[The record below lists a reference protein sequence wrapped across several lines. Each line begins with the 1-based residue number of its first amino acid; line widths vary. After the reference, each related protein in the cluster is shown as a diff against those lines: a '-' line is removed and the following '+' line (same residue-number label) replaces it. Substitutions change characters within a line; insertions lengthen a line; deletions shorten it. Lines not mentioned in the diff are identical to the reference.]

1 MRRHSITAAGSSRR
15 VRRSAHRRPRVL
27 HVAPL
32 FFGDDGMWG
41 GGERY
46 ALELARHTAQH
57 VPTRLVTFGPRARRV
72 RDGDLDIHM
81 LPLRRRYRG
90 NDVNP
95 ISELLPVELLAG
107 EVIHSH
113 HYHSIV
119 TNLCVLEGRA
129 TSKRVFVTDHNSSGR
144 NFAHKLRLDKW
155 VDGLLAVSDFA
166 AGRFPQFSDRH
177 TTIYG
182 GVDTNVFRPNGDEP
196 RGDVLFV
203 GRLHYF
209 KGVDVLID
217 AVRGDTRLDLYGP
230 SYDPDY
236 LQVLHQH
243 ARGKNAVFHPPPSQG
258 DLVRAYQEAR
268 VAVLP
273 STSDSRYGAPSI
285 GEFFPLV
292 ILEAMACGTPVVAT
306 NVGGIPE
313 IVQHGENGFVVPPN
327 DPAALADAVAEIRAD
342 RDLRRRMS
350 KAAVETV
357 RERFTWSAVAQ
368 RCIEAYG
375 LA

>member
-1 MRRHSITAAGSSRR
+1 MK
-15 VRRSAHRRPRVL
+15 PRVL

-46 ALELARHTAQH
+46 ALELARHTAQYI
-57 VPTRLVTFGPRARRV
+57 PTRLLTFGPRARRV
-72 RDGDLDIHM
+72 RYGDLEIRM

-90 NDVNP
+90 HDVNP

-107 EVIHSH
+107 EVIHAH

-119 TNLCVLEGRA
+119 TNLCVLEGQV
-129 TSKRVFVTDHNSSGR
+129 TSRPVFVTDHNSSGR
-144 NFAHKLRLDKW
+144 NFAHKLGLDRW

-166 AGRFPQFSDRH
+166 ARRFPEFSDRH

-182 GVDTNVFRPNGDEP
+182 GVDTNLFRPNGDDP
-196 RGDVLFV
+196 QGDVLYV

-209 KGVDVLID
+209 KGVDVLIEAVPKD
-217 AVRGDTRLDLYGP
+217 ARLDLYGP
-230 SYDPDY
+230 SYDADY
-236 LQVLHQH
+236 MKVLEGL
-243 ARGKNAVFHPPPSQG
+243 ASGKNVAFHPPPSQR
-258 DLVRAYQEAR
+258 DLVRAYQNAC

-273 STSDSRYGAPSI
+273 STPNSRYGAPSI

-313 IVQHGENGFVVPPN
+313 IIRDGENGFVVPPN
-327 DPAALADAVAEIRAD
+327 DPVALAEAIAEIRGDPA
-342 RDLRRRMS
+342 RRRRMS
-350 KAAVETV
+350 AAAVETV
-357 RERFTWSAVAQ
+357 RDRFTWSAVAR

-375 LA
+375 VT

>member
-1 MRRHSITAAGSSRR
+1 MSPFSPLRTGSFPGAGRRG
-15 VRRSAHRRPRVL
+15 HRRPRVL

-46 ALELARHTAQH
+46 ALELARHTAQY
-57 VPTRLVTFGPRARRV
+57 VPTRLITFGPRARRV
-72 RDGDLDIHM
+72 RYGDLDIHM
-81 LPLRRRYRG
+81 LPLRKRYRG
-90 NDVNP
+90 HDVNP

-107 EVIHSH
+107 EVIHAH

-144 NFAHKLRLDKW
+144 NFAHKLRLERW

-166 AGRFPQFSDRH
+166 ATRFPEFSSRH

-182 GVDTNVFRPNGDEP
+182 GVDTNVFRPNGADP
-196 RGDVLFV
+196 QGDVLFV

-217 AVRGDTRLDLYGP
+217 AVRDDMRLDLYGP
-230 SYDPDY
+230 SYDPEY
-236 LQVLHQH
+236 LQVLHEH
-243 ARGKNAVFHPPPSQG
+243 ARGKNVIFHAPPSQG
-258 DLVRAYQEAR
+258 DLVRAYQDAR

-273 STSDSRYGAPSI
+273 STPESRYGASSI

-292 ILEAMACGTPVVAT
+292 ILEALACGTPVVAT
-306 NVGGIPE
+306 SVGGIPE
-313 IVQHGENGFVVPPN
+313 IVRHGENGFVVPPN
-327 DPAALADAVAEIRAD
+327 DPPALADAVAEIRD
-342 RDLRRRMS
+342 DPELRRRMS
-350 KAAVETV
+350 HAAVETI
-357 RERFTWSAVAQ
+357 RERFTWSAVAR
-368 RCIEAYG
+368 RCVEAYG
-375 LA
+375 LE

>member
-1 MRRHSITAAGSSRR
+1 MRSHSEMASGPSGRFRR
-15 VRRSAHRRPRVL
+15 RANRTPRVL

-46 ALELARHTAQH
+46 ALELARHTAQYA
-57 VPTRLVTFGPRARRV
+57 PTRLLTFGPRARRV
-72 RDGDLDIHM
+72 RDGDLEIRM

-90 NDVNP
+90 HDVNP
-95 ISELLPVELLAG
+95 LSELLPLELLAG
-107 EVIHSH
+107 EVIHAH

-119 TNLCVLEGRA
+119 TNMCVLEGRA

-144 NFAHKLRLDKW
+144 NFAHKLRLDRW

-166 AGRFPQFSDRH
+166 AGRFPEFSDRH

-182 GVDTNVFRPNGDEP
+182 GVDTNVFRPGGDEP

-217 AVRGDTRLDLYGP
+217 AVRDDMRLDLYGP

-236 LQVLHQH
+236 LQALHQH
-243 ARGKNAVFHPPPSQG
+243 ARGKNVILSSATVPGRPGSGLSGRARCGFALDIRESLRRAV
-258 DLVRAYQEAR
+258 DRR
-268 VAVLP
+268 VLP
-273 STSDSRYGAPSI
+273 LGHPRGAGMWHSCGGDERRRYPR
-285 GEFFPLV
+285 
-292 ILEAMACGTPVVAT
+292 
-306 NVGGIPE
+306 
-313 IVQHGENGFVVPPN
+313 
-327 DPAALADAVAEIRAD
+327 DRPARRER
-342 RDLRRRMS
+342 LRRT
-350 KAAVETV
+350 A
-357 RERFTWSAVAQ
+357 ERSGCA
-368 RCIEAYG
+368 RRRRG
-375 LA
+375 